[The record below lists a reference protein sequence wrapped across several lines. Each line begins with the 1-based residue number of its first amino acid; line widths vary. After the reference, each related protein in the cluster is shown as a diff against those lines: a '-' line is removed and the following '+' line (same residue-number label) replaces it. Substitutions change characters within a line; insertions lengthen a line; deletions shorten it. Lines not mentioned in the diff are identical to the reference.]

1 MKLVKMFAAIAAT
14 LLVPSTTVLAEA
26 PKVEIVQ
33 AFPEL
38 RIARPIVVTHAN
50 DGSNRLFV
58 ASQIGKIYCF
68 ENKADVAEPNL
79 YLDIEESV
87 RYIDKENEEGLLGFA
102 IHPNYKKNGQ
112 FFLFYTTTDEPHV
125 SVISRFTVSS
135 TDPSKADPD
144 SEVELMRIPQPF
156 WNHNGGTLAFGH
168 DGYLYIAL
176 GDGGKA
182 NDPFKNGQNLATLN
196 GSVLRIDVDK
206 KSKDH
211 NYAIPADNPF
221 VGLKE
226 ARPEIYAYGFRNVWR
241 LSFDRETGALYA
253 ADVGQN
259 IWEEINIVVKGG
271 NYGWNLREAKH
282 KFGDNGSEASDK
294 LIDPIFEYH
303 HDVGKSITGGH
314 VYRGSAVPSLKGMY
328 MYADYVS
335 GKVWALEHTPSGKIL
350 GNHEIKSM
358 NLPIITFGED
368 EQGEVYLTTQ
378 LGGCL
383 LYTSPSPRDGLLS
396 RIPSSA

>member
-1 MKLVKMFAAIAAT
+1 MKLVKVIAALAAT
-14 LLVPSTTVLAEA
+14 LLVSSTTVLAEA

-58 ASQIGKIYCF
+58 ASQPGKIYCF
-68 ENKADVAEPNL
+68 ENKADVSEPNL

-102 IHPNYKKNGQ
+102 IHPEYKKNGQ

-125 SVISRFTVSS
+125 SVISRFNVSS

-168 DGYLYIAL
+168 DGFLYIAL

-196 GSVLRIDVDK
+196 GSILRIDVDK
-206 KSKDH
+206 KSNDR

-259 IWEEINIVVKGG
+259 IWEEINIVKKGG

-282 KFGDNGSEASDK
+282 KFGDNGSDASDK

-314 VYRGSAVPSLKGMY
+314 VYRGSAVPSLNGMY

-335 GKVWALEHTPSGKIL
+335 GKVWALEHTPGGEIL

-358 NLPIITFGED
+358 KLPIITFGED
-368 EQGEVYLTTQ
+368 QQGEVYLTTQ
-378 LGGCL
+378 LGGGII
-383 LYTSPSPRDGLLS
+383 YKFATSK
-396 RIPSSA
+396 

>member
-1 MKLVKMFAAIAAT
+1 MKLVKVLAAIAAT
-14 LLVPSTTVLAEA
+14 LLVSSTTVLAEA

-68 ENKADVAEPNL
+68 ENKADVSEPNL

-87 RYIDKENEEGLLGFA
+87 RHIDKENEEGLLGFA
-102 IHPNYKKNGQ
+102 IHPDYKKNGQ

-125 SVISRFTVSS
+125 SVISRFNVSS

-196 GSVLRIDVDK
+196 GSILRIDVDK

-241 LSFDRETGALYA
+241 LSFDRKTGALYA

-378 LGGCL
+378 LGGGII
-383 LYTSPSPRDGLLS
+383 YKFAT
-396 RIPSSA
+396 AK

>member
-68 ENKADVAEPNL
+68 ENKADVTEPNL

-102 IHPNYKKNGQ
+102 IHPDYKKNGQ

-125 SVISRFTVSS
+125 SVISRFNVSS

-378 LGGCL
+378 LGGGII
-383 LYTSPSPRDGLLS
+383 YKFAT
-396 RIPSSA
+396 AK

>member
-1 MKLVKMFAAIAAT
+1 MKLVKVLAAIAAT
-14 LLVPSTTVLAEA
+14 LLVSSTTVLAEA

-58 ASQIGKIYCF
+58 ASQLGKIYCF
-68 ENKADVAEPNL
+68 ENKADVSEPNL

-102 IHPNYKKNGQ
+102 IHPDYKKNGQ

-125 SVISRFTVSS
+125 SVISRFNVSS

-196 GSVLRIDVDK
+196 GSILRIDVDK

-241 LSFDRETGALYA
+241 LSFDRKTGALYA

-282 KFGDNGSEASDK
+282 KFGENGSEASDK

-378 LGGCL
+378 LGGGII
-383 LYTSPSPRDGLLS
+383 YKFAT
-396 RIPSSA
+396 AK

>member
-1 MKLVKMFAAIAAT
+1 M
-14 LLVPSTTVLAEA
+14 
-26 PKVEIVQ
+26 
-33 AFPEL
+33 
-38 RIARPIVVTHAN
+38 
-50 DGSNRLFV
+50 
-58 ASQIGKIYCF
+58 
-68 ENKADVAEPNL
+68 
-79 YLDIEESV
+79 
-87 RYIDKENEEGLLGFA
+87 LGFA
-102 IHPNYKKNGQ
+102 VHPDYKKNGQ

-125 SVISRFTVSS
+125 SVISRFNVSS

-196 GSVLRIDVDK
+196 GSILRIDVDK

-241 LSFDRETGALYA
+241 LSFDRKTGALYA

-282 KFGDNGSEASDK
+282 KFGENGSEASDK

-378 LGGCL
+378 LGGGII
-383 LYTSPSPRDGLLS
+383 YKFAT
-396 RIPSSA
+396 AK

>member
-1 MKLVKMFAAIAAT
+1 MKLVKVLAAIAAT
-14 LLVPSTTVLAEA
+14 LLVSSTTVLAEA

-68 ENKADVAEPNL
+68 ENKADVTEPNL

-125 SVISRFTVSS
+125 SVISRFNVSS

-241 LSFDRETGALYA
+241 LSFDRKTGALYA

-378 LGGCL
+378 LGGGII
-383 LYTSPSPRDGLLS
+383 YKFAT
-396 RIPSSA
+396 AK

>member
-14 LLVPSTTVLAEA
+14 LLVSSTTVLAES

-68 ENKADVAEPNL
+68 ENKADVSEPNL

-102 IHPNYKKNGQ
+102 IHPDYKKNGQ

-125 SVISRFTVSS
+125 SVISRFNVSS

-196 GSVLRIDVDK
+196 GSILRIDVDK

-378 LGGCL
+378 LGGGII
-383 LYTSPSPRDGLLS
+383 YKFAT
-396 RIPSSA
+396 AK

>member
-1 MKLVKMFAAIAAT
+1 MKLVKVLAAIAAT
-14 LLVPSTTVLAEA
+14 LLVSSTTVLAEA

-68 ENKADVAEPNL
+68 ENKADVTEPNL

-125 SVISRFTVSS
+125 SVISRFNVSS

-196 GSVLRIDVDK
+196 GSILRIDVDK

-241 LSFDRETGALYA
+241 LSFDRKTGALYA

-378 LGGCL
+378 LGGGII
-383 LYTSPSPRDGLLS
+383 YKFAT
-396 RIPSSA
+396 AK

>member
-14 LLVPSTTVLAEA
+14 LLVSSTTVLAEA

-68 ENKADVAEPNL
+68 ENKADVTEPNL

-125 SVISRFTVSS
+125 SVISRFNVSS

-378 LGGCL
+378 LGGGII
-383 LYTSPSPRDGLLS
+383 YKFAT
-396 RIPSSA
+396 AK

>member
-1 MKLVKMFAAIAAT
+1 MKLVKVLAAIAAT
-14 LLVPSTTVLAEA
+14 LLVSSTTVLAEA

-68 ENKADVAEPNL
+68 ENKADVTEPNL

-102 IHPNYKKNGQ
+102 IHPDYKKNGQ

-125 SVISRFTVSS
+125 SVISRFNVSS

-241 LSFDRETGALYA
+241 LSFDRKTGALYA

-378 LGGCL
+378 LGGGII
-383 LYTSPSPRDGLLS
+383 YKFAT
-396 RIPSSA
+396 AK

>member
-14 LLVPSTTVLAEA
+14 LLVSSTTVLAEA

-102 IHPNYKKNGQ
+102 IHPDYKKNGQ

-125 SVISRFTVSS
+125 SVISRFNVSS

-378 LGGCL
+378 LGGGII
-383 LYTSPSPRDGLLS
+383 YKFAT
-396 RIPSSA
+396 AK

>member
-1 MKLVKMFAAIAAT
+1 MKLVKMFAALAAT
-14 LLVPSTTVLAEA
+14 LLVSSTTVLAEA

-68 ENKADVAEPNL
+68 ENKADVSEPNL

-102 IHPNYKKNGQ
+102 IHPDYKKNGQ

-125 SVISRFTVSS
+125 SVISRFNVSS

-196 GSVLRIDVDK
+196 GSILRIDVDK

-241 LSFDRETGALYA
+241 LSFDRKTGALYA

-282 KFGDNGSEASDK
+282 KFGENGSEASDK

-378 LGGCL
+378 LGGGII
-383 LYTSPSPRDGLLS
+383 YKFAT
-396 RIPSSA
+396 AK

>member
-1 MKLVKMFAAIAAT
+1 MKLVKVLAAIAAT
-14 LLVPSTTVLAEA
+14 LLVSSTTVLAEA

-68 ENKADVAEPNL
+68 ENKADVSEPNL

-102 IHPNYKKNGQ
+102 IHPDYKKNGQ

-125 SVISRFTVSS
+125 SVISRFNVSS

-196 GSVLRIDVDK
+196 GSILRIDVDK

-241 LSFDRETGALYA
+241 LSFDRKTGALYA

-378 LGGCL
+378 LGGGII
-383 LYTSPSPRDGLLS
+383 YKFAT
-396 RIPSSA
+396 AK

>member
-1 MKLVKMFAAIAAT
+1 MKLVKVLAAIAAT
-14 LLVPSTTVLAEA
+14 LLVSSTTVLAEA

-68 ENKADVAEPNL
+68 ENKADVSEPNL

-102 IHPNYKKNGQ
+102 IHPDYKKNGQ

-125 SVISRFTVSS
+125 SVISRFNVSS
-135 TDPSKADPD
+135 TDPSKADPN

-196 GSVLRIDVDK
+196 GSILRIDVDK

-241 LSFDRETGALYA
+241 LSFDRKTGALYA

-378 LGGCL
+378 LGGGII
-383 LYTSPSPRDGLLS
+383 YKFAT
-396 RIPSSA
+396 AK

>member
-1 MKLVKMFAAIAAT
+1 MKLVKVIAALAAT
-14 LLVPSTTVLAEA
+14 LLVSSTTVLAEA

-38 RIARPIVVTHAN
+38 RITRPIVVTHAN

-58 ASQIGKIYCF
+58 ASQLGKIYCF
-68 ENKADVAEPNL
+68 ENKADVSEPNL

-102 IHPNYKKNGQ
+102 IHPEYKKNGQ

-125 SVISRFTVSS
+125 SVISRFNVSS

-168 DGYLYIAL
+168 DGFLYIAL

-196 GSVLRIDVDK
+196 GSILRIDVDK
-206 KSKDH
+206 KSNDR

-259 IWEEINIVVKGG
+259 IWEEINIVKKGG

-282 KFGDNGSEASDK
+282 KFGDNGSDASDK

-314 VYRGSAVPSLKGMY
+314 VYRGSAVPSLNGMY

-335 GKVWALEHTPSGKIL
+335 GKVWALEHTPGGEIL

-358 NLPIITFGED
+358 KLPIITFGED

-378 LGGCL
+378 LGGGII
-383 LYTSPSPRDGLLS
+383 YKFATSK
-396 RIPSSA
+396 

>member
-1 MKLVKMFAAIAAT
+1 MKLVKVLAAIAAT
-14 LLVPSTTVLAEA
+14 LLVSSTTVLAES

-68 ENKADVAEPNL
+68 ENKADVSEPNL

-102 IHPNYKKNGQ
+102 IHPDYKKNGQ

-125 SVISRFTVSS
+125 SVISRFNVSS

-196 GSVLRIDVDK
+196 GSILRIDVDK

-241 LSFDRETGALYA
+241 LSFDRKTGALYA

-378 LGGCL
+378 LGGGII
-383 LYTSPSPRDGLLS
+383 YKFAT
-396 RIPSSA
+396 AK

>member
-14 LLVPSTTVLAEA
+14 LLVSSTTVLAEA

-102 IHPNYKKNGQ
+102 IHPDYKKNGQ

-125 SVISRFTVSS
+125 SVISRFNVSS

-168 DGYLYIAL
+168 DGYLYI
-176 GDGGKA
+176 
-182 NDPFKNGQNLATLN
+182 
-196 GSVLRIDVDK
+196 
-206 KSKDH
+206 
-211 NYAIPADNPF
+211 
-221 VGLKE
+221 
-226 ARPEIYAYGFRNVWR
+226 
-241 LSFDRETGALYA
+241 LS
-253 ADVGQN
+253 
-259 IWEEINIVVKGG
+259 
-271 NYGWNLREAKH
+271 
-282 KFGDNGSEASDK
+282 
-294 LIDPIFEYH
+294 LIHI
-303 HDVGKSITGGH
+303 
-314 VYRGSAVPSLKGMY
+314 
-328 MYADYVS
+328 
-335 GKVWALEHTPSGKIL
+335 
-350 GNHEIKSM
+350 
-358 NLPIITFGED
+358 
-368 EQGEVYLTTQ
+368 
-378 LGGCL
+378 
-383 LYTSPSPRDGLLS
+383 
-396 RIPSSA
+396 

>member
-14 LLVPSTTVLAEA
+14 LLVSSTTVLAEA

-68 ENKADVAEPNL
+68 ENKADVTEPNL

-125 SVISRFTVSS
+125 SVISRFNVSS

-196 GSVLRIDVDK
+196 GSILRIDVDK

-378 LGGCL
+378 LGGGII
-383 LYTSPSPRDGLLS
+383 YKFAT
-396 RIPSSA
+396 AK

>member
-1 MKLVKMFAAIAAT
+1 MKLVKVLAAIAAT
-14 LLVPSTTVLAEA
+14 LLVSSTTVLAEA

-68 ENKADVAEPNL
+68 ENKADVSEPNL

-102 IHPNYKKNGQ
+102 IHPDYKKNGQ

-125 SVISRFTVSS
+125 SVISRFNVSS

-196 GSVLRIDVDK
+196 GSILRIDVDK

-378 LGGCL
+378 LGGGII
-383 LYTSPSPRDGLLS
+383 YKFAT
-396 RIPSSA
+396 AK

>member
-14 LLVPSTTVLAEA
+14 LLVSSTTVLAES

-68 ENKADVAEPNL
+68 ENKADVTEPNL

-125 SVISRFTVSS
+125 SVISRFNVSS

-378 LGGCL
+378 LGGGII
-383 LYTSPSPRDGLLS
+383 YKFAT
-396 RIPSSA
+396 AK

>member
-1 MKLVKMFAAIAAT
+1 MKLVKVLAAIAAT
-14 LLVPSTTVLAEA
+14 LLVSSTTVLAEA

-58 ASQIGKIYCF
+58 ASQLGKIYCF
-68 ENKADVAEPNL
+68 ENKADVSEPNL

-102 IHPNYKKNGQ
+102 IHPDYKKNGQ

-125 SVISRFTVSS
+125 SVISRFNVSS
-135 TDPSKADPD
+135 TDPSKADPN

-196 GSVLRIDVDK
+196 GSILRIDVDK

-241 LSFDRETGALYA
+241 LSFDRKTGALYA

-378 LGGCL
+378 LGGGII
-383 LYTSPSPRDGLLS
+383 YKFAT
-396 RIPSSA
+396 AK

>member
-1 MKLVKMFAAIAAT
+1 MKLAKSVAACAVAFLCT
-14 LLVPSTTVLAEA
+14 GASLLAEA

-38 RIARPIVVTHAN
+38 RIERPIVVTHAN

-58 ASQIGKIYCF
+58 ASQLGKIYCF
-68 ENKADVAEPNL
+68 ENKADATEPNL
-79 YLDIEESV
+79 YLDIEQSV
-87 RYIDKENEEGLLGFA
+87 QYIDKENEEGLLGFA
-102 IHPNYKKNGQ
+102 IHPDYKKNGH

-125 SVISRFTVSS
+125 SVISRFTVSDS
-135 TDPSKADPD
+135 DPSKADPD

-196 GSVLRIDVDK
+196 GSILRIDVDK
-206 KSKDH
+206 RSKDL

-221 VGLKE
+221 VDVKE
-226 ARPEIYAYGFRNVWR
+226 ARPEIFAYGFRNVWR

-259 IWEEINIVVKGG
+259 IWEEINIVKKGG
-271 NYGWNLREAKH
+271 NYGWNLREGKH
-282 KFGDNGSEASDK
+282 KFGDKGAEANDN
-294 LIDPIFEYH
+294 LIEPIFEYH

-335 GKVWALEHTPSGKIL
+335 GKVWALEHTQEGEII

-378 LGGCL
+378 LGGGII
-383 LYTSPSPRDGLLS
+383 YKFAAPK
-396 RIPSSA
+396 

>member
-125 SVISRFTVSS
+125 SVISRFNVSS

-196 GSVLRIDVDK
+196 GSILRIDVDK

-378 LGGCL
+378 LGGGII
-383 LYTSPSPRDGLLS
+383 YKFAT
-396 RIPSSA
+396 AK